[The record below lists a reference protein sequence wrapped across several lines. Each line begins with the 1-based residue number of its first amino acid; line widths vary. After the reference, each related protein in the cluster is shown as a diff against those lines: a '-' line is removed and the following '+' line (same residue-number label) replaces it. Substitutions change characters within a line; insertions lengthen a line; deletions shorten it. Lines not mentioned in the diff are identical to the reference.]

1 MNVHSFILAA
11 AALLPAVVLCIYVF
25 SKDRVE
31 KEPIGLLLLLLV
43 LGAATCF
50 PAAEIEEIV
59 ITAIDKFFMPYTVN
73 VGGVNFLYGDTFKLY
88 NACKYFIGVALV
100 EEGLKW
106 AVLLLVTKNNKN
118 LNSLFDGLIYAI
130 FVSLGFAALEN
141 VMYVFRLGLSNA
153 ALRAVTAV
161 PGHMFDAVFMGY
173 YYSMWQMH
181 RRARVVEGKLK
192 NMHLINQNAPEFPVA
207 KFLVLSLLVP
217 VLAHGAYDY
226 CCTVG
231 TTGAMIAFIALLI
244 FLYFYCFGKIRKMS
258 KQDMGASVYAA
269 FLLVKK
275 YPHLIE
281 QIKYLCGIGTPV
293 ADTVNTNTDTNI

>member
-1 MNVHSFILAA
+1 MNVHSIILAA
-11 AALLPAVVLCIYVF
+11 AALLPAIVLCVYVF
-25 SKDRVE
+25 NKDRVE
-31 KEPIGLLLLLLV
+31 KEPIGLLLILLV

-50 PAAEIEEIV
+50 PAAEIEEV
-59 ITAIDKFFMPYTVN
+59 IIAAIDKIFMPYTVN
-73 VGGVNFLYGDTFKLY
+73 VGGVNYLLGDTFKLY

-181 RRARVVEGKLK
+181 RRARDIEVNLK
-192 NMHLINQNAPEFPVA
+192 NMRLINKNAPEFPVS

-231 TTGAMIAFIALLI
+231 TTGAMIAFAALLV

-258 KQDMGASVYAA
+258 KQDMGASLYTA
-269 FLLVKK
+269 FLLTRK
-275 YPHLIE
+275 YPELVEVITS
-281 QIKYLCGIGTPV
+281 LCGVDSIAV
-293 ADTVNTNTDTNI
+293 DTAKKVVDD

>member
-1 MNVHSFILAA
+1 MDIRKAEIKDLDELANA
-11 AALLPAVVLCIYVF
+11 
-25 SKDRVE
+25 
-31 KEPIGLLLLLLV
+31 
-43 LGAATCF
+43 AATCF
-50 PAAEIEEIV
+50 PAAEIEKAV
-59 ITAIDKFFMPYTVN
+59 IAVIDKAFMPYTVN
-73 VGGVNFLYGDTFKLY
+73 VGGINYLYGDTFKMY

-181 RRARVVEGKLK
+181 RRARVVEGQLK
-192 NMHLINQNAPEFPVA
+192 NMKLVNRNAPELPST
-207 KFLVLSLLVP
+207 KFLVLSLLIP
-217 VLAHGAYDY
+217 VLVHGAYDY

-231 TTGAMIAFIALLI
+231 TTGAMIAFVALLV

-258 KQDMGASVYAA
+258 KQDMGASIYVA

-275 YPHLIE
+275 YPNLVE
-281 QIKYLCGIGTPV
+281 QIKQLCGIGTPV
-293 ADTVNTNTDTNI
+293 ANTVNTDTTV